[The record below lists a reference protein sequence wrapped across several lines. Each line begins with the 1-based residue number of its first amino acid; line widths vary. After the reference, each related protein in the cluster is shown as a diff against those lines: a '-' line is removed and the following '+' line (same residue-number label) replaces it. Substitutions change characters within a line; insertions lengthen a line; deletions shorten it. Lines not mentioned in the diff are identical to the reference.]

1 MIKKTTH
8 VKPPGQPAKSSRKRD
23 KGRWWHWPWF
33 SSVWSRILLAV
44 GILLFIVSSVILIN
58 AYVTFSHM
66 IDRKI
71 SGEVFQNTAQVYSA
85 PLSLFPGQTARPW
98 DITNYLKKAGYAEK
112 NKGQSRI
119 GEYQYSKEGLE
130 IVPHE
135 ESYCGSG
142 GPSVRI
148 EFNARGISRIVNLST
163 GNPTDSYD
171 VEPLIVTNLFDK
183 TREKRRLIKY
193 EDIPPVLRDAVLAI
207 EDRRFFEHR
216 GFDPIGML
224 RATFVDLTRWTRAQ
238 GASTITQQLVRSFWL
253 SPERRAIRKLKEI
266 YMSIILETR
275 LSKEE
280 IFTLYAN
287 DVYLGQ
293 RGSFSINGF
302 GEASTAYFGKDIK
315 GLTLPEAA
323 LIAGLIQTPNRFNP
337 NKYPDRAL
345 QRRNVVLQAMMDT
358 RSINHDQYQ
367 AAARSP
373 LNVLP
378 TSMDA
383 SDAPYFVD
391 LIKDQLLEHYSEK
404 ALLSQQY
411 KIYTT
416 LDLEL
421 QRFAVQSVRE
431 GAESVD
437 QILAKRRLRKMH
449 IKRAEPQAAIQIDSK
464 DRVQSCL
471 IALDPHTGEIRAL
484 VGGRDYGASQ
494 LNRVVYAKR
503 QPGSI
508 FKPFVF
514 ATCLNTALTG
524 SEPLITAST
533 IVEDTPTVFEFDD
546 KTYEPNN
553 YGEKFY
559 GPVTLRKALTRSLNV
574 ATIKFAEMA
583 GLDKVRAL
591 ARDAGMNEKLL
602 ATPAL
607 ALGAYEV
614 TPLEM
619 ARAFTIF
626 ANSGVRVEP
635 VFIRTLTEA
644 KGKVLERSE
653 LKTKE
658 VLDPKIAY
666 LMTNLLEGV
675 INHGTGARARGLGFT
690 PPAAGKTGTSHDGWF
705 AGYTNGLL
713 CIVWVGYDDNRELG
727 LDGAS
732 SALPIWTEFMKKAV
746 AARPWLASSAFVPP
760 GEGITTVQIDSNT
773 GLIAGP
779 ECQEV
784 TAEYYISGAEPK
796 QFCSAAAHAWFAGLQ
811 HVPAGSAMEVQVFS
825 SQEPAKLA
833 PLAPPEEKKPNPIKK
848 FFSKI
853 F

>member
-1 MIKKTTH
+1 MN
-8 VKPPGQPAKSSRKRD
+8 KPAIAKPSRKPAPSSKKKR
-23 KGRWWHWPWF
+23 KTRWWQWPWF
-33 SSVWSRILLAV
+33 STIWSRVLLGV
-44 GILLFIVSSVILIN
+44 GILLFITCSVVLIN
-58 AYVTFSHM
+58 AYYRFSRM

-71 SGEVFQNTAQVYSA
+71 SGEVFQNTAQVYST
-85 PLSLFPGQTARPW
+85 PLTLFPGQTVRPL
-98 DITNYLKKAGYAEK
+98 DVTEYLRKSGYTEK
-112 NKGQSRI
+112 GKGASRI
-119 GEYQYSKEGLE
+119 GEFQISTEGLE
-130 IVPHE
+130 IAPHAD
-135 ESYCGSG
+135 SYYGAG
-142 GPSVRI
+142 GPRVLV
-148 EFNARGISRIVNLST
+148 EFNKRAISRITDLSGKNLLV
-163 GNPTDSYD
+163 SYD
-171 VEPLIVTNLFDK
+171 VEPQIITNFFDK
-183 TREKRRLIKY
+183 TREKRRLITY
-193 EDIPPVLRDAVLAI
+193 EDVPQVLREAVLSI

-224 RATFVDLTRWTRAQ
+224 RASFVDLVRWERAQ

-253 SPERRAIRKLKEI
+253 TPQRRAIRKLKEI

-302 GEASTAYFGKDIK
+302 GEAATAYFGKDIK
-315 GLTLPEAA
+315 SLTLPEAA
-323 LIAGLIQTPNRFNP
+323 LIAGLIQTPNRYNP

-345 QRRNVVLQAMMDT
+345 QRRNVVLQSMLDT
-358 RSINHDQYQ
+358 NSITREQYQ
-367 AAARSP
+367 AALRSP
-373 LNVLP
+373 LNVIP
-378 TSMDA
+378 TSNDA

-391 LIKDQLLEHYSEK
+391 LIKDQLLEKYSEK
-404 ALLSQQY
+404 VLLSEQY

-421 QRFAVQSVRE
+421 QRFAVQAVKE
-431 GAESVD
+431 GAKNVD
-437 QILAKRRLRKMH
+437 QILAKKRQRKLNL
-449 IKRAEPQAAIQIDSK
+449 KKGEPRPEIRIDAN
-464 DRVQSCL
+464 DRVQACL
-471 IALDPHTGEIRAL
+471 VALDPHTGEIRAL
-484 VGGRDYGASQ
+484 VGGRDYGSSQ

-503 QPGSI
+503 QPGSV

-514 ATCLNTALTG
+514 AACLNSALTG

-533 IVEDTPTVFEFDD
+533 IVLDTPTVFEFDD

-559 GPVTLRKALTRSLNV
+559 GPVTLRKALTKSLNV

-583 GLDKVRAL
+583 GLQNVVTL
-591 ARDAGMNEKLL
+591 AREAGMNDKLL

-635 VFIRTLTEA
+635 VFIKTVRET
-644 KGKVLERSE
+644 KGNVLEQSE

-666 LMTNLLEGV
+666 LMTNLMEGV

-713 CIVWVGYDDNRELG
+713 CIAWVGFDDNRELG
-727 LDGAS
+727 LDGAT

-746 AARPWLASSAFVPP
+746 AARPWLANSAFVPP
-760 GEGITTVQIDSNT
+760 GEGITTVQIDVNT
-773 GLIAGP
+773 GLIASP
-779 ECQEV
+779 ECQEITV
-784 TAEYYISGAEPK
+784 EYFIAGAEPK
-796 QFCSAAAHAWFAGLQ
+796 QFCNSAAHEWIASLQNTPSQLAGE
-811 HVPAGSAMEVQVFS
+811 PQVFS
-825 SQEPAKLA
+825 SQDPARLA
-833 PLAPPEEKKPNPIKK
+833 PLVPPVEKKTNPIKR